1 MIAREGIRVVLPV
14 FFIAFILSIFTL
26 LSASIL
32 LKVIFWISLIL
43 FIFIVYFFRDPNRLV
58 SNKDNVI
65 VSPAD
70 GKIIAIENVDDGFVG
85 KGKRISVFMSI
96 FNVHINRV
104 PFGGIVRKVNY
115 EKGSFLAAYKSAA
128 SFENERS
135 EISIE
140 SEGLKFTVTQ
150 IAGLIARRIVSYLS
164 VGDSINKGDRY
175 GMIMFGSRVDLV
187 IPENVEIK
195 VQLGDKVK
203 GGETIIGEIL

>member
-1 MIAREGIRVVLPV
+1 MIAREGIRVILPV

-26 LSASIL
+26 LSGSIL
-32 LKVIFWISLIL
+32 LRVIFWILLIL
-43 FIFIVYFFRDPNRLV
+43 FLFTIYFFRDPNRLV
-58 SNKDNVI
+58 PDKNNVI

-96 FNVHINRV
+96 FNVHVNRM

-115 EKGSFLAAYKSAA
+115 KKGNFLAAYKSAA
-128 SFENERS
+128 SFKNERS

-140 SEGLKFTVTQ
+140 SDRLKFTVTQ

-164 VGDSINKGDRY
+164 VGDAINKGERY

-203 GGETIIGEIL
+203 GGESIIGEIL

>member
-1 MIAREGIRVVLPV
+1 MHEYRGEPDEN
-14 FFIAFILSIFTL
+14 
-26 LSASIL
+26 
-32 LKVIFWISLIL
+32 
-43 FIFIVYFFRDPNRLV
+43 FRD
-58 SNKDNVI
+58 
-65 VSPAD
+65 
-70 GKIIAIENVDDGFVG
+70 VDDGFVG